1 MMHRMHKSLSDRD
14 YGIYVKQGETSW
26 DVSTFVRQGS
36 GTSWKVSTQG
46 DSFNVGVG
54 MTMWNQPLVVRQY

>member
-14 YGIYVKQGETSW
+14 YGIYVRQGDTSW
-26 DVSTFVRQGS
+26 D
-36 GTSWKVSTQG
+36 VSTQG